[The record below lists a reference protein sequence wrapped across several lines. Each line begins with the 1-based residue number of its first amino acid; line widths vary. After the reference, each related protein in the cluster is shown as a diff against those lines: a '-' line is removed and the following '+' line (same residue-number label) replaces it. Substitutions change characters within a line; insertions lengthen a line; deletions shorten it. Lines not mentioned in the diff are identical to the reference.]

1 VNEPISAVRLTD
13 GFGEFT
19 AAVPGRRTAMVDRPK
34 SNGDED
40 KEDVGSD
47 DDNDDKEKAS
57 LKDKSVAV
65 PVDPSTLPPA
75 LADAPVG
82 KAPPFVWTP
91 GQFVSVEKSDIR
103 TTSVLDS
110 DALGNKR

>member
-1 VNEPISAVRLTD
+1 
-13 GFGEFT
+13 
-19 AAVPGRRTAMVDRPK
+19 MVDRPK
-34 SNGDED
+34 SNDDED
-40 KEDVGSD
+40 KEEGGSD
-47 DDNDDKEKAS
+47 DDFDDDKEKAS
-57 LKDKSVAV
+57 LKEKSVAV

-103 TTSVLDS
+103 TASVLDA
-110 DALGNKR
+110 DALGESS